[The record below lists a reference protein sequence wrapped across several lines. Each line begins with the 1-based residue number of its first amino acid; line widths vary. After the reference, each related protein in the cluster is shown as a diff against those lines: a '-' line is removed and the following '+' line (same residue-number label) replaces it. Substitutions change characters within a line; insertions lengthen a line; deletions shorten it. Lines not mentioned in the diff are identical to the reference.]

1 MSFQFN
7 FFGGSDETTE
17 DVESERTT
25 GDVPELVNHAIAPLI
40 DDSLGRVNKIRDIC
54 YRTGHSAEYDVK
66 SGQYEGGSVL
76 WECSL
81 DLIDYLA
88 EKQVSGEN
96 VLDLGCGQGTVG
108 IYLARFGSAVES
120 VHFTDYN
127 ASVIERSLMDSL
139 ALNKQLDCAVSA
151 SSADWSKFGRNGV
164 KFFFD
169 FDE

>member
-1 MSFQFN
+1 MNLNCHKPHSN
-7 FFGGSDETTE
+7 D
-17 DVESERTT
+17 RT
-25 GDVPELVNHAIAPLI
+25 
-40 DDSLGRVNKIRDIC
+40 NKIITSHC
-54 YRTGHSAEYDVK
+54 SAEYDVK

-139 ALNKQLDCAVSA
+139 APNKQLDCAVSA